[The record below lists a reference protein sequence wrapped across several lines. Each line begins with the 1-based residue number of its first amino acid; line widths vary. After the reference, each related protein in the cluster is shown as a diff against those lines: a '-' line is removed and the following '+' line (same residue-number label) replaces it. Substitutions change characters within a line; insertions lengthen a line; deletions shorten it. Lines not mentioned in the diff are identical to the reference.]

1 MRIVHAAIF
10 AIVLLWLLVVISLWA
25 RGEPA
30 TWGVWVMAI
39 ASGSLVAG
47 HSLYRTVKG

>member
-1 MRIVHAAIF
+1 MRIVHAGIF

-39 ASGSLVAG
+39 GSASLVAA
-47 HSLYRTVKG
+47 HSLYRAVRR

>member
-1 MRIVHAAIF
+1 MRIVHSFVF
-10 AIVLLWLLVVISLWA
+10 AIVVLWLFAVIPLWA

-39 ASGSLVAG
+39 GSASLVAT
-47 HSLYRTVKG
+47 HSLYRMVKA